1 MLGRMDEMDGETDER
16 KSLEDEKLMLIFALW
31 KKATGEL
38 VSSSWGTVC
47 SASGVSC
54 SEFQSSTTRPPSNKT
69 RVSRRK

>member
-1 MLGRMDEMDGETDER
+1 MEGWMRWMGRQMDER